1 MTDTLDLI
9 RTARQQMRISVRG
22 PWRSFALGF
31 AGAAA
36 VIAGAPLLR
45 AEGLAG
51 HDSNAPVNYAA
62 DRIELQDKAK
72 RVILSGS
79 VQITQ
84 GDLHVNSARSTLSY
98 TDQPDLKLHRL
109 DAVGG
114 VDVLRGTERARGDV
128 AVYDFDRRLITMLG
142 HVALRRGTDTL
153 NGGRLVIDLNTGLS
167 SVDGRS
173 NGGSSA
179 LGAAGGTNSGGGGRV
194 SGTFAVPKKN

>member
-1 MTDTLDLI
+1 MI
-9 RTARQQMRISVRG
+9 RMYPQIRNSARA
-22 PWRSFALGF
+22 FAVGF

-36 VIAGAPLLR
+36 VIAGAPLLL
-45 AEGLAG
+45 AQGVANGLAG

-72 RVILSGS
+72 RVILSGN

-114 VDVLRGTERARGDV
+114 VDVVRGNERARGDV

-142 HVALRRGTDTL
+142 HVALRRGTTDTL
-153 NGGRLVIDLNTGLS
+153 NGGRLVIDLNSGLS

-173 NGGSSA
+173 SGASSA
-179 LGAAGGTNSGGGGRV
+179 LGGGSSNSGSGRV

>member
-1 MTDTLDLI
+1 MTDTLDPI
-9 RTARQQMRISVRG
+9 RAARRYLRTSMRVPLRA
-22 PWRSFALGF
+22 FALGF

-36 VIAGAPLLR
+36 VIGGAPLLL
-45 AEGLAG
+45 AQGLAG

-84 GDLHVNSARSTLSY
+84 GELHVNSARSTLSY
-98 TDQPDLKLHRL
+98 TDQPALKLHRL

-114 VDVLRGTERARGDV
+114 VDVLRGSERARGDV
-128 AVYDFDRRLITMLG
+128 AVYDFDRRLITMIG
-142 HVALRRGTDTL
+142 HIALRRGTDTL

-167 SVDGRS
+167 SVDGRA
-173 NGGSSA
+173 NGASSA
-179 LGAAGGTNSGGGGRV
+179 LGGSASSSGNGRV

>member
-1 MTDTLDLI
+1 MTDTLDPI
-9 RTARQQMRISVRG
+9 RAARRYLRTSMRVPLRA
-22 PWRSFALGF
+22 FALGF

-36 VIAGAPLLR
+36 VIAGAPLLL
-45 AEGLAG
+45 AQGLAG

-84 GDLHVNSARSTLSY
+84 GELHVNSARSTLSY
-98 TDQPDLKLHRL
+98 TDQPALKLHRL

-114 VDVLRGTERARGDV
+114 VDVLRGSERARGDV
-128 AVYDFDRRLITMLG
+128 AVYDFDRRMITMIG
-142 HVALRRGTDTL
+142 HIALRRGTDTL

-167 SVDGRS
+167 SVDGRA
-173 NGGSSA
+173 NGASSA
-179 LGAAGGTNSGGGGRV
+179 LGGSSSSSGNGRV

>member
-1 MTDTLDLI
+1 MTSTFEI
-9 RTARQQMRISVRG
+9 VRASK
-22 PWRSFALGF
+22 PFRSFALGF

-36 VIAGAPLLR
+36 LAAGATVLR

-72 RVILSGS
+72 RVILSGN

-84 GDLHVNSARSTLSY
+84 AELRVVSARSTLAY

-114 VDVLRGTERARGDV
+114 VEVTRGDERARGDV
-128 AVYDFDRRLITMLG
+128 AIYDFDKRLITMLG
-142 HVALRRGTDTL
+142 HVALRRGSTDSL
-153 NGGRLVIDLNTGLS
+153 NGGRLVIDLNSGLS
-167 SVDGRS
+167 SVDGRGS
-173 NGGSSA
+173 GASSA
-179 LGAAGGTNSGGGGRV
+179 LGTGTGSGGRV
-194 SGTFAVPKKN
+194 TGTFAVPKKSN